1 MGVAESTLYGSAG
14 AEETEKYGLG
24 ALTKDSVKEHKS
36 KQAVPA
42 LPSHFVDRSAFES
55 AAKVIDEK
63 MERQGLISAND
74 ALKTLV
80 HFQTLSE
87 TVIKHFKGAQDGK
100 FIVEDLMRKLNTIG
114 VTVENTIFAQSICPD
129 EINHRAT
136 DINKLIGDIFGKVF
150 HLGGLAGIPFTGK
163 TGFLAFSHHV
173 PDGGNLIVFMAPHI
187 GVNNEYSLGQFERE
201 GRCDGNSA
209 CGAAIGA
216 LNICCSKPAH
226 KLPDLY
232 SPQNSS
238 DYQMTYI
245 ISQVCQRIDVIKA
258 KEDPNERQAELAVQC
273 YDIAK
278 NLLDEI
284 VSTEFGTGKLVII
297 TGIQIN
303 MPRPMNDYFQ
313 PKEFYVLQRGKEK
326 IDLFDETFGGF
337 CRESIING

>member
-1 MGVAESTLYGSAG
+1 MGGAESTLDSAAG
-14 AEETEKYGLG
+14 AEDTERNELR
-24 ALTKDSVKEHKS
+24 KDSVKELKS

-42 LPSHFVDRSAFES
+42 LPSHFADRSAFES
-55 AAKVIDEK
+55 AAKVIDQK
-63 MERQGLISAND
+63 IERHGLISAKD
-74 ALKTLV
+74 AFKTLV

-87 TVIKHFKGAQDGK
+87 TVIRHFPGAQDGK
-100 FIVEDLMRKLNTIG
+100 FVVEELMNKLKTIG

-129 EINHRAT
+129 EINHRDT

-163 TGFLAFSHHV
+163 TGFTAFSHHV
-173 PDGGNLIVFMAPHI
+173 PDDGNLFILMAPHI
-187 GVNNEYSLGQFERE
+187 GLNNEYCLGQFERE
-201 GRCDGNSA
+201 GRQDGNSA

-216 LNICCSKPAH
+216 LNLCCSKPAH
-226 KLPDLY
+226 KFPDLF

-245 ISQVCQRIDVIKA
+245 ISHVGQRIDVIKA
-258 KEDPNERQAELAVQC
+258 KEDPNERQAELAMQC
-273 YDIAK
+273 YSIAK

-284 VSTEFGTGKLVII
+284 ISTDFGTGKLIII
-297 TGIQIN
+297 TGIQVN

-326 IDLFDETFGGF
+326 IDLFDETFGAF
-337 CRESIING
+337 CRESILHA